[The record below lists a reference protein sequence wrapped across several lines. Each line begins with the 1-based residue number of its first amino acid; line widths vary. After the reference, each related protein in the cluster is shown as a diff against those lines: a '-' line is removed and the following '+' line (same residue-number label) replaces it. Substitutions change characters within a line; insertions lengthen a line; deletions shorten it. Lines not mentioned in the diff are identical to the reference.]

1 MEVRTSRPR
10 VNRAVAA
17 VQLATAP
24 VMSASPLVTV
34 TGGAADRHKSHITRF
49 SSFDA
54 LRHAQQKPDPHALL
68 RKELEAKLPRSSPRN
83 DVLAV
88 GDAAVE
94 RVLEFLGPVSR
105 SAVVFAQTCRS
116 VRRALLRTL
125 NLEVAVL
132 TPTMV
137 TASALSKEFVRRAL
151 TTFAAARSVQ
161 VRTLILHEDGLSA
174 VRRESSDGAP
184 FVPLTLPA
192 LWVLQLISQLPYL
205 TELDVRHVQFAEAH
219 HSQVLH
225 YLLSDLHLAAASTL
239 RTLKM
244 DAELMRYW
252 APGWWRRL
260 VNLTSLVVGSRYCPP
275 VPILDTAA
283 SAIAP
288 PSLVLP
294 EDYFTLMCEEGR
306 RWQLKLWVP
315 LQAASLKQ
323 LIIPASGTI
332 FAGVS
337 ELLVNMRHNE
347 RACDWANP
355 AAGDAPP
362 LLSAVTTTASEPP
375 LETRNSAATC
385 RAAAAGPESGEAFAY
400 PALTTVTVVDVQ
412 ERPEVA
418 AEVYHALLSMAPTLV
433 HFNVCD
439 TVSAGTATEAPKK
452 RQGMGVVRERAGEAR
467 VHSPLSR

>member
-1 MEVRTSRPR
+1 MEVRTTRPR

-34 TGGAADRHKSHITRF
+34 DSRAAGRPIGRVTRF
-49 SSFDA
+49 SSFGA
-54 LRHAQQKPDPHALL
+54 LCRAQQKSDAHELL
-68 RKELEAKLPRSSPRN
+68 RKEWEAKLPRPSPRN

-88 GDAAVE
+88 GDGAIE
-94 RVLEFLGPVSR
+94 RVLQFLGLISR
-105 SAVVFAQTCRS
+105 SAAVFAQTCRS
-116 VRRALLRTL
+116 VRRALLRTM

-132 TPTMV
+132 TPTMAI
-137 TASALSKEFVRRAL
+137 ASALSKESVRRAL
-151 TTFAAARSVQ
+151 SSFLGARSVQ
-161 VRTLILHEDGLSA
+161 VRTLVLHEDCLSA
-174 VRRESSDGAP
+174 VKRECSDAA
-184 FVPLTLPA
+184 LTLPA
-192 LWVLQLISQLPYL
+192 LWVLQLISQLSYL
-205 TELDVRHVQFAEAH
+205 TELDIRHVQFEEAR

-239 RTLKM
+239 CTLKM

-275 VPILDTAA
+275 EPILDAAA

-288 PSLVLP
+288 PLLELP
-294 EDYFTLMCEEGR
+294 ADYFTLMYEEGR

-323 LIIPASGTI
+323 LLMPARGII

-347 RACDWANP
+347 RTCDWTGG
-355 AAGDAPP
+355 AAGDTSP
-362 LLSAVTTTASEPP
+362 LPSVVAGTASGAISEQPP
-375 LETRNSAATC
+375 ETRNSSATC
-385 RAAAAGPESGEAFAY
+385 KFGATGTESGEILIY
-400 PALTTVTVVDVQ
+400 PALTTMTVVGVQ

-418 AEVYHALLSMAPTLV
+418 AEVFHALLDMAPTLV

-439 TVSAGTATEAPKK
+439 TVSAGTASEAPKK
-452 RQGMGVVRERAGEAR
+452 RYGRGVAKERVGEAR
-467 VHSPLSR
+467 VRSPPPP